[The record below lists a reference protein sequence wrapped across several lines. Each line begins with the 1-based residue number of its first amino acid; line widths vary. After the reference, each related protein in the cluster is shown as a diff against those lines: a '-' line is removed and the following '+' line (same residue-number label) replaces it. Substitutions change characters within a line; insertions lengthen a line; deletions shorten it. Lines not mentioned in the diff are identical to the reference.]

1 MPGDGRVQTV
11 RWLEGLRPA
20 RASLPDEVV
29 DAVDAALG
37 ARRGAALAGG
47 DHVELLWV
55 SGRAVRVNL
64 FLDCDGTL
72 WVEGLA
78 AE

>member
-1 MPGDGRVQTV
+1 MSADRVQAV

-20 RASLPDEVV
+20 RGGLPDEVV

-37 ARRGAALAGG
+37 ARQGAALAGG

-55 SGRAVRVNL
+55 AGRAVRVNL
-64 FLDCDGTL
+64 FLDRDGTL

>member
-1 MPGDGRVQTV
+1 MSAGSRVQTV
-11 RWLEGLRPA
+11 RWLEGLRPV
-20 RASLPDEVV
+20 RGGLPDEVV

-37 ARRGAALAGG
+37 ARQGAELAGG
-47 DHVELLWV
+47 DHIELLWV
-55 SGRAVRVNL
+55 AGRAVRVNL